1 MNVDWIELGANPFD
15 TTLPTEI
22 GRLGAIRSFFMFNTG
37 LKGTIPTEILLMTN
51 LGKLI
56 WSW

>member
-1 MNVDWIELGANPFD
+1 MNVDLIEWGANPFD

-22 GRLGAIRSFFMFNTG
+22 GCLGAIRDFCMFNMG

-51 LGKLI
+51 LGK
-56 WSW
+56 